1 MRESELTQN
10 KPTESRYGISCS
22 PVCDIKK
29 NGTTNSRINEFKVLH
44 NIFGGLYS
52 EQGKLK
58 MFFEVV
64 NDKLYTNF
72 KGV

>member
-1 MRESELTQN
+1 MEYLAHLFVTS
-10 KPTESRYGISCS
+10 KKTE
-22 PVCDIKK
+22 P
-29 NGTTNSRINEFKVLH
+29 RIHEFKVLH